1 MNSRTISQS
10 KWRGR
15 CRTQG
20 GKEERETS
28 MGFDLSDLQP
38 KERASFALRALYEAA
53 GCRKY
58 HMGRFEEYGLY
69 QENRS
74 FLSSE
79 QVITFTDLDGRLL
92 ALKPDVTLSIA
103 KTAQP
108 APGETLKYYYH
119 ENVYRPSAES
129 HTFKEIAQ
137 MGLEMLGAVG
147 EAQVQQAVG
156 LAAKSLEQLGAAWV
170 LELSHMGY
178 LFGLLDALAVPETA
192 RPALL
197 DLLREKNA
205 HELRAAAKAAGLDD
219 AGADTLCALLTLC
232 GGCEE
237 TLARAEAFCKNDRM
251 RTAAAELRALTGSLS
266 AGGGSVRLDLSLA
279 GEMEYYNGLVFQG
292 YLQGLPRPLLK
303 GGRYDLLMQKFTPGA
318 DAIGFAVYLDE
329 LDRLSAPLPP
339 VQQQKTDRVMLNVA
353 LPKGR
358 LGDKV
363 YGLLARIGYGCA
375 EDCNATRK
383 LVVENPEAGIRYFL
397 VKPSDVAI
405 YVEHGAADVGI
416 VGKDILTEASA
427 DVYELLDTGLGRC
440 RMCVAAPNDYQ
451 DDPSRPV
458 RVATK
463 FVNIAKNYYASIGR
477 DIDIIKLNGSIELAP
492 ILGLSDVIVDI
503 VETGTTLRENG
514 LKVVTEFLPISARF
528 IANKASYQFKHR
540 EVDRMLEQLR
550 ETLQEAAK

>member
-1 MNSRTISQS
+1 MEFSLDS
-10 KWRGR
+10 
-15 CRTQG
+15 
-20 GKEERETS
+20 
-28 MGFDLSDLQP
+28 LQP

-108 APGETLKYYYH
+108 APGEALRYYYH

-129 HTFKEIAQ
+129 HTFQEISQ

-147 EAQVQQAVG
+147 EAQVQQAVR
-156 LAAKSLEQLGAAWV
+156 LAAQSLAQLGAAWV
-170 LELSHMGY
+170 LEVSHMGY
-178 LFGLLDALAVPETA
+178 LFGLFDALGVPENA
-192 RPALL
+192 RPGLL
-197 DLLREKNA
+197 
-205 HELRAAAKAAGLDD
+205 ELSGS
-219 AGADTLCALLTLC
+219 
-232 GGCEE
+232 CEE
-237 TLARAEAFCKNDRM
+237 TLAKAESACRNDRM
-251 RTAAAELRALTGSLS
+251 RAAAAELRALAKTLEAS
-266 AGGGSVRLDLSLA
+266 GGAVRLDLSLA

-318 DAIGFAVYLDE
+318 GAIGFAVYLDE
-329 LDRLSAPLPP
+329 LDRLSAPTPP
-339 VQQQKTDRVMLNVA
+339 VQRNSTGRVMLNVA

-358 LGDKV
+358 LGDRM
-363 YGLLARIGYGCA
+363 YDLLARIGYGCT
-375 EDCNATRK
+375 EDYNATRK
-383 LVVENPEAGIRYFL
+383 LVVENPAAGIRYFL

-440 RMCVAAPNDYQ
+440 RMCVAAPADYK

-463 FVNIAKNYYASIGR
+463 FVNIAKSYYASIGR

-514 LKVVTEFLPISARF
+514 LRVVTEFMPISARF
-528 IANKASYQFKHR
+528 IANKASYQFKHN
-540 EVDRMLEQLR
+540 EIDAMLEALR
-550 ETLQEAAK
+550 KTLQEETK

>member
-1 MNSRTISQS
+1 M
-10 KWRGR
+10 
-15 CRTQG
+15 
-20 GKEERETS
+20 E
-28 MGFDLSDLQP
+28 FDLARLQP

-129 HTFKEIAQ
+129 HTFKEISQ
-137 MGLEMLGAVG
+137 MGLELLGEVK
-147 EAQVQQAVG
+147 EPEVRQTVC
-156 LAAKSLEQLGAAWV
+156 LAARSLEQMGQPWV
-170 LELSHMGY
+170 LEISHMGY
-178 LFGLLDALAVPETA
+178 LFGLFDALGVPEAA
-192 RPALL
+192 RPGLL
-197 DLLREKNA
+197 ETLRAKNI
-205 HELRAAAKAAGLDD
+205 HELRAAAKAAGLSD
-219 AGADTLCALLTLC
+219 ADANALTALLSLS
-232 GGCEE
+232 GEYAVA
-237 TLARAEAFCKNDRM
+237 LPK
-251 RTAAAELRALTGSLS
+251 AAALCRNARMEAAVAELNALAEPL
-266 AGGGSVRLDLSLA
+266 AKEGGSIRLDLTLA
-279 GEMEYYNGLVFQG
+279 GEMEYYNGLIFQG
-292 YLQGLPRPLLK
+292 YLRPLPRPLLK

-339 VQQQKTDRVMLNVA
+339 VQQQNADQGMLNVA

-363 YGLLARIGYGCA
+363 YDLLARIGYGCP
-375 EDCNATRK
+375 EDYNATRK
-383 LVVENPEAGIRYFL
+383 LVVENPAAGIRYFL

-427 DVYELLDTGLGRC
+427 DVYELLDTGLGKC
-440 RMCVAAPNDYQ
+440 RMCVAAPADYQ

-463 FVNIAKNYYASIGR
+463 FVNIAKSYYASMGR

-514 LKVVTEFLPISARF
+514 LKVVTEFMPISARF
-528 IANKASYQFKHR
+528 IANKASYQFKHN
-540 EVDRMLEQLR
+540 EMELMLTKLR
-550 ETLQEAAK
+550 AALAEQEAAK